1 VTDHDD
7 GVLRGT
13 ARQRDAR
20 RDSAGRSRSC
30 LAVLVAVVVLVG
42 AGGYAAW
49 LGTDALRTLLAGP
62 EDFSGQGSGEV
73 MVQVIE
79 GDTASDV
86 AVTLERAGVVASVE
100 AFTEAARRDTERS
113 TAIQPGFYALA
124 EEMSAKAALE
134 ALAEPGNRIEI
145 EVALPEGLTAEETF
159 TALAKQSDT
168 SAAQYRK
175 AAENGG
181 LGLPDYADGLEG
193 YLFPATYALPPRTA
207 PVEVLRLLVGRFR
220 QAAAQLKLEER
231 SSELGYTPAEV
242 VTVASLVQAEARRP
256 DDFAKVAAVIYN
268 RLDEGMPLQLDSTV
282 QYASGGT
289 GVFTSD
295 EERDNPS
302 LYNTYRHSGLPPGPI
317 DAPGEQALEA
327 ALAPVDESWTYF
339 VTVNLRTGE
348 TLFSDSY
355 REHRRNVE
363 KLRRYCTTSDAC

>member
-1 VTDHDD
+1 MTDHDD
-7 GVLRGT
+7 GVLRGGS
-13 ARQRDAR
+13 RQWDAR

-49 LGTDALRTLLAGP
+49 LGTGALRTLLAGP
-62 EDFSGQGSGEV
+62 EDFAGQGSGQV
-73 MVQVIE
+73 MVEVIE

-113 TAIQPGFYALA
+113 TAIQPGFYSLA
-124 EEMSAKAALE
+124 EEMSAEAALK
-134 ALAEPGNRIEI
+134 ALAEPGNRIES

-159 TALAKQSDT
+159 AALAKQTDT
-168 SAAQYRK
+168 SAARYRE
-175 AAENGG
+175 AATSGR

-193 YLFPATYALPPRTA
+193 YLFPATYALPPRTT
-207 PVEVLRLLVGRFR
+207 PVEVLRLMVGRFR
-220 QAAAQLKLEER
+220 QAAAQLDLEER
-231 SSELGYTPAEV
+231 AGELGYTPAEV

-256 DDFAKVAAVIYN
+256 DDFAKVATVIYN
-268 RLDEGMPLQLDSTV
+268 RLEAGMPLQLDSTV

-302 LYNTYRHSGLPPGPI
+302 LYNTYRHRGLPPGPI

-355 REHRRNVE
+355 REHRGNVE
-363 KLRRYCTTSDAC
+363 KLRKYCTTSDAC